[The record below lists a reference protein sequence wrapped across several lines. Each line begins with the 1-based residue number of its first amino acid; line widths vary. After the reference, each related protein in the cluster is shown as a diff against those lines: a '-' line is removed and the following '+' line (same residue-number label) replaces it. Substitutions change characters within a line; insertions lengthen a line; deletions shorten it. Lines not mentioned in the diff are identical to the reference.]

1 MEKDIKFF
9 TNGKRIDGRATD
21 ELRNIKIEVGV
32 FKRADGSSYIE
43 WGGNKIY
50 CAVYGPREAYPRFL
64 QKSDRAILKC
74 RYNMASF
81 AVEERK
87 RPGPSRR
94 GVEIGKVTQGALEP
108 ALLLENFPKCMVE
121 VNIEVIQADAGT
133 RCAGITAASVA
144 LANAG
149 IPMKELVPACAAG
162 KVDDKIVL
170 DLCKEEDNYG
180 QADLPLALLP
190 RRNEFS
196 LLQMDGD
203 LSEEQLEEAL
213 DLGRKGCLQVYEIQ
227 KEALKKKY
235 VTEDVANE

>member
-1 MEKDIKFF
+1 
-9 TNGKRIDGRATD
+9 
-21 ELRNIKIEVGV
+21 
-32 FKRADGSSYIE
+32 
-43 WGGNKIY
+43 
-50 CAVYGPREAYPRFL
+50 
-64 QKSDRAILKC
+64 
-74 RYNMASF
+74 
-81 AVEERK
+81 
-87 RPGPSRR
+87 
-94 GVEIGKVTQGALEP
+94 
-108 ALLLENFPKCMVE
+108 MVE

-162 KVDDKIVL
+162 KVEDKIVL

-190 RRNEFS
+190 RKNEFS

-203 LSEEQLEEAL
+203 LTEDQLEEAIE
-213 DLGRKGCLQVYEIQ
+213 LGRKGCLQVYEIQ

-235 VTEDVANE
+235 ITGDVF